1 MNQAVIDFG
10 TGLLIGGLG
19 LSALWG
25 FFWLVVGLVG
35 IGRQT
40 CGWRVVV
47 NSLAVGLAPVVL
59 IIGLLWWQEGAR
71 EILSSFGIGLL
82 GMPVVLLGFGLRQTP
97 DGQRAGAHLL
107 DGIRHLMD
115 ELLGKHQG
123 CGGCSHEHDHEG
135 CA

>member
-10 TGLLIGGLG
+10 IGLLIGGLG

-47 NSLAVGLAPVVL
+47 NSLAVGLPPVVL

-82 GMPVVLLGFGLRQTP
+82 GMPVVLLGFGLRQAP